1 MTFEDVKNYAKTH
14 KKEIIFGTILGI
26 LGIATVK
33 NSIDNKEN
41 SDKTK
46 LAHDRLDNL
55 IDEANDNLVANNRAI
70 NDLAFVLGVKNKDWG
85 YITIDKE
92 DGTAILPLSDCFDVN
107 DIYKE
112 EEVNE

>member
-41 SDKTK
+41 GDKTK
-46 LAHDRLDNL
+46 LAHARLDRL
-55 IDEANDNLVANNRAI
+55 IDEANDNLKANSKAV
-70 NDLAFVLGVKNKDWG
+70 NDLAYVLDVKHKDWN
-85 YITIDKE
+85 YIAIHNE
-92 DGTAILPLSDCFDVN
+92 DGTFDIPLSDCFDVN

-112 EEVNE
+112 EGVNE